1 MAKKTIKTIKTVFD
15 LTDDEVRFGAKM
27 AQDNAIDQIPE
38 KTVIKEEVVEDLK
51 KEKPQFLY
59 VDKNHHNQAKI
70 NSVKRGLKLGEYIE
84 YLIAQDTKIL

>member
-1 MAKKTIKTIKTVFD
+1 MAKKTVKTIKTVFD
-15 LTDDEVRFGAKM
+15 LTDDEVRFGAKT
-27 AQDNAIDQIPE
+27 AQNNAIDQIPE
-38 KTVIKEEVVEDLK
+38 KAALKQEVAEDIK

-70 NSVKRGLKLGEYIE
+70 NAVKRGLKLGEYIE